1 MQAALLRLYLDGTDE
16 LLWARLR
23 LLLGIVAGIELFDG
37 LQTVLGGVVQVRALM
52 PPNPECCS
60 KSCSALSL
68 LVPSA
73 SPGAR
78 QRNPRVG
85 RRGPASISAARSS
98 TSMH

>member
-52 PPNPECCS
+52 PPNPDM
-60 KSCSALSL
+60 LQQ
-68 LVPSA
+68 VPA
-73 SPGAR
+73 P
-78 QRNPRVG
+78 P
-85 RRGPASISAARSS
+85 
-98 TSMH
+98 